1 MTRTSL
7 VESIQR
13 TRWRVTRGMAV
24 ILRRSGALSA
34 LLWLALSGCASR
46 AEPARAPHL
55 VREGTPDSV
64 NIALARERG
73 GEQAFEFASWS
84 KATFERARKE
94 RRFILLHGAAVWC
107 HWCHVMEETTYR
119 DPRVGK
125 LLHDRFIVIR
135 VDIDSRPDIEERYAE
150 WGWPATILLSP
161 DAEELGKYR
170 GYLEPVELLE
180 ILKRAGSATRPD
192 EESLEP
198 GATSASPAAM
208 PWVALRALRD
218 FDSYY
223 DAEQGGW
230 GTRQKA
236 PLGENAEF
244 EVLRGA
250 KDAAARHRALFSLR
264 QQAAL
269 IDPVWGGIYQYS
281 DGGTWKAPHYEKLM
295 TFQAANL
302 AAYAEAYR
310 LSRDARFLNWARA
323 IARYVDGFLA
333 APNSAGYYVSQDAD
347 VGAHERTSRFV
358 DGKIYYGKPEAERLK
373 LGVPRVDTHVYAE
386 ESGLWLSALAALGSA
401 GERSALDQGLRTAR
415 NLLKTHVL
423 PDGRVKHSAKDTGR
437 YHLSDAASLGFACVR
452 LSAALQDSDPAAAS
466 ELKSAAQRIAT
477 ALDPLWD
484 ERVNAYWA
492 GNPDKDAAGVFAT
505 RRHPFGANV
514 LVARLLLQLGTSE
527 ERDWAARGRSALAS
541 ISTPASLDEQGRWL
555 GGYLMALDEAGYLK
569 Q

>member
-1 MTRTSL
+1 MAASTR
-7 VESIQR
+7 
-13 TRWRVTRGMAV
+13 RWAP
-24 ILRRSGALSA
+24 RRHGALSA
-34 LLWLALSGCASR
+34 LVLLALAGCASR
-46 AEPARAPHL
+46 GEPAAAPHL
-55 VREGTPDSV
+55 VREGTPDRV

-73 GEQAFEFASWS
+73 GEQAFAFASWS
-84 KATFERARKE
+84 SATFERARKE

-125 LLHDRFIVIR
+125 LLRDRFVVIR
-135 VDIDSRPDIEERYAE
+135 VDVDSRPDIEERYSE

-170 GYLEPVELLE
+170 GYLEPDELLE
-180 ILKRAGSATRPD
+180 ILQRANSATRPD

-198 GATSASPAAM
+198 GVASATLDAM
-208 PWVALRALRD
+208 PWVAQRALRD

-230 GTRQKA
+230 GMRQKA

-250 KDAAARHRALFSLR
+250 RDNAARQRALFSLR

-281 DGGTWKAPHYEKLM
+281 DGSTWKAPHYEKLM

-310 LSRDARFLNWARA
+310 LTRDPRFLKWAAA
-323 IARYVDGFLA
+323 IARYVDRFLA

-347 VGAHERTSRFV
+347 VGAHDRGSRFV
-358 DGKIYYGKPEAERLK
+358 DGKIYYAKSEAERLK

-386 ESGLWLSALAALGSA
+386 ESGLWLSALAALGQA
-401 GERSALDQGLRTAR
+401 GERSALERALPTAR
-415 NLLKTHVL
+415 NLMKSHVL
-423 PDGRVKHSAKDTGR
+423 PDGRVKHAAKGSGR
-437 YHLSDAASLGFACVR
+437 YHLADAASLGFAYVR
-452 LSAALQDSDPAAAS
+452 LAAALRDTDAAAAS
-466 ELKSAAQRIAT
+466 ELNSAALRIAT
-477 ALDPLWD
+477 ALDALWD
-484 ERVNAYWA
+484 EQLNAYWA
-492 GNPDKDAAGVFAT
+492 VSPDKDAAGVFAK

-514 LVARLLLQLGTSE
+514 LTARFLLRLGADA
-527 ERDWAARGRSALAS
+527 ERDWAARGRAVLAA
-541 ISTPASLDEQGRWL
+541 ISTPAALDEQGRWL

-569 Q
+569 RD